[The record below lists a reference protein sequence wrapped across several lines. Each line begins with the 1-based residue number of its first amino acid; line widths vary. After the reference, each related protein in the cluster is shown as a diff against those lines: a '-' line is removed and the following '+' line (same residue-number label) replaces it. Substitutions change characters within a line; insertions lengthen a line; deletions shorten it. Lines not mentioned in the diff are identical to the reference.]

1 MTGPAIRVLL
11 VDDHAVLRAGL
22 KVLIDAQ
29 PDMRVVA
36 DAGDGASA
44 VAAAREA
51 QPDVAVGGLT
61 LPGMHGLPGIEALRG
76 TLPRTRILVLT
87 MHDDPEYIRPALA
100 AGASAYLVKHVAD
113 TELISSIRAVHD
125 GGTVVYLKSGR
136 PALLQGER
144 PGGRGPATLS
154 ARERDVLRLIAGG
167 HTPQEH
173 PRRRVLDRNGEFT
186 RFREA
191 LDAEPIAAPNR
202 LRFTAG
208 RRSKGWEG
216 KVVSISPSSEF
227 L

>member
-1 MTGPAIRVLL
+1 MTAAAIRVLL

-36 DAGDGASA
+36 DAGDGAA
-44 VAAAREA
+44 AVVAARQA
-51 QPDVAVGGLT
+51 QPDVAVVDLT
-61 LPGMHGLPGIEALRG
+61 LPGMHGLQVIEALRG

-136 PALLQGER
+136 PALLPDER
-144 PGGRGPATLS
+144 PVGGRGAAPLS
-154 ARERDVLRLIAGG
+154 ARERDVLRLIASG
-167 HTPQEH
+167 HTQQEIA
-173 PRRRVLDRNGEFT
+173 RRLHIRPKTVETYRSRLGQKLGFNT
-186 RFREA
+186 RAELVRYA
-191 LDAEPIAAPNR
+191 LDTGLLSEP
-202 LRFTAG
+202 
-208 RRSKGWEG
+208 RSL
-216 KVVSISPSSEF
+216 S
-227 L
+227 

>member
-1 MTGPAIRVLL
+1 MTAAAIRVLL

-36 DAGDGASA
+36 DAGDGAA
-44 VAAAREA
+44 AVVAARQA
-51 QPDVAVGGLT
+51 QPDVAVVDLT
-61 LPGMHGLPGIEALRG
+61 LPGMHGLQVIEALRG

-136 PALLQGER
+136 PALLPDER
-144 PGGRGPATLS
+144 PVGGRGAAPLS
-154 ARERDVLRLIAGG
+154 ARERDVLRLIASG
-167 HTPQEH
+167 HTQQEIA
-173 PRRRVLDRNGEFT
+173 RRLHIRPKTVETYRSRLSKKLGFST
-186 RFREA
+186 RAELVRYA
-191 LDAEPIAAPNR
+191 LDTGVLGERGASA
-202 LRFTAG
+202 
-208 RRSKGWEG
+208 
-216 KVVSISPSSEF
+216 
-227 L
+227 